1 MSSKGDNRTEREK
14 IIDKLLLLYVI
25 QQLEKS
31 GQPTTEERIMNVVYL
46 IQKTMEEHGLETF
59 HYDDWEWKEEE

>member
-1 MSSKGDNRTEREK
+1 LSSNNDNRTEREK